1 MSRGE
6 DSSLAVTSARRLGG
20 VPWTAA
26 DLLGTLG
33 PSTPSSAISLH
44 PPGELGLLSPSSEA
58 GRRAQPQ
65 TRPGQSCFKARERE
79 STSANLAKTGRLC
92 PSLRDGARAGPPP
105 PGPPPQSPRLP
116 APSPSSHRL
125 LCFPPRPD
133 QRARLLRLLVPGH
146 GQLWTVSDHCLP
158 CASERPR
165 PGQRALPQPGPAPR
179 PDAGVARLP
188 ARVAGSP
195 GPRCGVHGRSP
206 ALLRDPVRF
215 SSRPHVA
222 PQVGADRSPST
233 GPGASANSQGGRGGG
248 RSSAQGEWRPRGGRT
263 RGSLPPNFRCS

>member
-1 MSRGE
+1 MAPG
-6 DSSLAVTSARRLGG
+6 LG
-20 VPWTAA
+20 
-26 DLLGTLG
+26 
-33 PSTPSSAISLH
+33 
-44 PPGELGLLSPSSEA
+44 
-58 GRRAQPQ
+58 
-65 TRPGQSCFKARERE
+65 
-79 STSANLAKTGRLC
+79 
-92 PSLRDGARAGPPP
+92 PP

-195 GPRCGVHGRSP
+195 GPRCGVRGRSP
-206 ALLRDPVRF
+206 VLPRDPVRF

-263 RGSLPPNFRCS
+263 RGSLPPNFRCSRGYQSDRSRAALRPKLGHLLGDPAASSAAGWGSGLQHEGLGDTALPTTERRM